1 MGTRRRAKGSKP
13 FVGDEEFVHLCDI
26 IGRNYGKLPSEVAKL
41 SWSDLMICT
50 RAIAA
55 RSDRV
60 KRMIKTNKRK
70 KDMIF
75 PNLSILDLA
84 DLL

>member
-1 MGTRRRAKGSKP
+1 VA
-13 FVGDEEFVHLCDI
+13 DENLVHLYDI
-26 IGRNYGKLPSEVAKL
+26 IGRSYGVLPSEIAKL

-50 RAIAA
+50 KCIVA

-60 KRMIKTNKRK
+60 KGILKKGRGK

-75 PNLSILDLA
+75 PNISLLDLA

>member
-1 MGTRRRAKGSKP
+1 MA
-13 FVGDEEFVHLCDI
+13 DESLVHLYDI
-26 IGRNYGKLPSEVAKL
+26 IGRSYGVLPSKIAEL

-50 RAIAA
+50 KCIVA

-60 KRMIKTNKRK
+60 KGILKKGRGK

-75 PNLSILDLA
+75 PNISLLDLA

>member
-1 MGTRRRAKGSKP
+1 M
-13 FVGDEEFVHLCDI
+13 HLCDI
-26 IGRNYGKLPSEVAKL
+26 IGRTYGKLPSEVADL

-60 KRMIKTNKRK
+60 KKIMKTNKRK
-70 KDMIF
+70 KDMVF
-75 PNLSILDLA
+75 PNISILDLA